1 MSAALN
7 THTRADSSTQS
18 GLTLQDISLG
28 SFGSISTPAKLRV
41 PSTSSGTTAAS
52 SAPLGTP
59 SPPSLHVTRRNKLDT
74 DAGTPL
80 SKRLA
85 SFSRHVEDDYE
96 DGDDVLDTPARE
108 NKGGDLTTPATNR
121 LSSKRKSSNAN
132 NAKGSSNLTLRDQEK
147 VCHLQCHE
155 ASAVPLR
162 QHIYVSLFHSISM
175 RSRRKTSISSSKF
188 TFWRNGLRSSLL
200 TRLMPR

>member
-18 GLTLQDISLG
+18 GLTLQDLSLG

-59 SPPSLHVTRRNKLDT
+59 SPPSLHVTRRNKLDN

-147 VCHLQCHE
+147 VCVHFNVMKLRLFL
-155 ASAVPLR
+155 SADIHTFP
-162 QHIYVSLFHSISM
+162 YTSISM
-175 RSRRKTSISSSKF
+175 HSRRKTSISSLKF
-188 TFWRNGLRSSLL
+188 TFWRSGLRSSLL
-200 TRLMPR
+200 IRLMPH

>member
-18 GLTLQDISLG
+18 GLTLQDLSLG

-147 VCHLQCHE
+147 VCVIFNVMKH
-155 ASAVPLR
+155 R
-162 QHIYVSLFHSISM
+162 LFLFANI
-175 RSRRKTSISSSKF
+175 F
-188 TFWRNGLRSSLL
+188 TFPCFIAYRCAQEGKLQYQAQSSLSGGAACAA
-200 TRLMPR
+200 RS